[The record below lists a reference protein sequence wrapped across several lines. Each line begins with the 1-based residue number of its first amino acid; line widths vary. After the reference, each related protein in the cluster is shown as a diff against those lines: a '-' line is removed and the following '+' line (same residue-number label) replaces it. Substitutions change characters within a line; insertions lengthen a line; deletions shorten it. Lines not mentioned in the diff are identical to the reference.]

1 LRVTVAG
8 LEATHNDVPGSLRGP
23 IEEDAFIFN
32 VHVIGLNAGNDKV
45 SGRVSIDPTREKIAG
60 GLVRA
65 PRITHGQANR
75 QFR

>member
-1 LRVTVAG
+1 
-8 LEATHNDVPGSLRGP
+8 
-23 IEEDAFIFN
+23 
-32 VHVIGLNAGNDKV
+32 VIGLNAGNDKV

-65 PRITHGQANR
+65 PRITHALANR